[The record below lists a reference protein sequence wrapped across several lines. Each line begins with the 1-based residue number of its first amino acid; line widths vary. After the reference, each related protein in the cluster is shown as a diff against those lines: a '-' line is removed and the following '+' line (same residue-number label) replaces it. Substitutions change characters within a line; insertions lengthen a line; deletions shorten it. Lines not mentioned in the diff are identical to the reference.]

1 MKRVVLLSFI
11 LCCAASLGFAG
22 GRSAASSSP
31 SETAVGTADQP
42 GWKLNA
48 SKPVQF
54 DWYLNFSWFPRQWG
68 QSAVSK
74 YITQQT
80 GVNIRF
86 IVPAGNEAER
96 LNAMIAGDSLPD
108 LITLGWWES
117 QVGMM
122 IDAGM
127 VEPLNKLAEQYDPY
141 FFKVAKQQI
150 IGWYNKPDG
159 NIYGY
164 PNASFTPDDYEK
176 YQGKMNSNRTFL
188 VRKDMYEA
196 IGSPDMTTPEG
207 FLAGLR
213 AAKAKFPTVNG
224 QPIIPFAAQE
234 FSDTGNDSFQGYL
247 AQFLALP
254 YEENGQFID
263 NTVGPQNSDYIR
275 WLKTFRQAVQE
286 GLMPMDAFV
295 DKRVQ
300 IEEKSAQGRYFS
312 LLYQIS
318 DMRTSEDALYA
329 QDPNMIYIAVDG
341 PKNSRGSDPVLP
353 GGAGISGWTVTLIS
367 KNCKDKARA
376 IQFLSYLISEE
387 GQLATRFGVP
397 GVTYNMVNGIP
408 RYLPAM
414 EQLNLTDKNRQETE
428 YGFDY
433 TYWMLMDT
441 AWAQQFPTDQA
452 PSMEPAYAWTRPYV
466 RSYAQYDNLELTP
479 GSDEALIYDEVQRRW
494 GRDLPRLLLAKT
506 DAEFDTIW
514 NEYQQFKNDRGFA
527 KVLARRSALL
537 AENKKKLGIQ

>member
-1 MKRVVLLSFI
+1 MKKTVLL
-11 LCCAASLGFAG
+11 LCAALCAVFLACDGKENG
-22 GRSAASSSP
+22 PAATAA
-31 SETAVGTADQP
+31 ETAGTADQP

-48 SKPVQF
+48 DKPVQF
-54 DWYLNFSWFPRQWG
+54 DWYINFSWFPRQWG

-74 YITQQT
+74 YITGQT
-80 GVNIRF
+80 GVDIRF
-86 IVPAGNEAER
+86 IVPAGNEAEK
-96 LNAMIAGDSLPD
+96 LNAMIAGNSLPD
-108 LITLGWWES
+108 FITLGWWEG
-117 QVGMM
+117 QIGMM

-141 FFKVAKQQI
+141 FFKVAKPQI
-150 IGWYNKPDG
+150 TGWYTQPDG
-159 NIYGY
+159 NVYGY
-164 PNASFTPDDYEK
+164 PNSSYTPDDYET
-176 YQGKMNSNRTFL
+176 YRGKLESNRTFL

-196 IGSPDMTTPEG
+196 IGSPNMSTPEG

-213 AAKAKFPTVNG
+213 AARAKFPTVNG
-224 QPIIPFAAQE
+224 QPLIAFAAQE
-234 FSDTGNDSFQGYL
+234 FGDTGNDSFQSYL

-254 YEENGQFID
+254 YEENGEYID
-263 NTVGPQNSDYIR
+263 NALGPQNSDYVL
-275 WLKTFRQAVQE
+275 WLKTFRQAAQE

-300 IEEKSAQGRYFS
+300 LEEKSAQGRYFS

-329 QDPNMIYIAVDG
+329 QDPNSIYIAVDG
-341 PKNSRGSDPVLP
+341 PRNSSGGDPALP
-353 GGAGISGWTVTLIS
+353 GSGIAGWTVTLIS

-397 GVTYNMVNGIP
+397 GVTYNVVNGIP
-408 RYLPAM
+408 SYLPEM
-414 EQLNLTDKNRQETE
+414 EQLNLTDKNKQETE

-441 AWAQQFPTDQA
+441 AWAQQYAATPA
-452 PSMEPAYAWTRPYV
+452 PSVAQAYAWTRPYV

-479 GSDEALIYDEVQRRW
+479 GSEESLIRGEVERRW
-494 GRDLPRLLLAKT
+494 GRDLPRLLLAKS
-506 DAEFDTIW
+506 DAEFDAIW
-514 NEYQQFKNDRGFA
+514 NEYQKFKADAGYA
-527 KVLARRSALL
+527 KVVAVQSAALR
-537 AENKKKLGIQ
+537 ENKRKLGIN

>member
-1 MKRVVLLSFI
+1 MKKAVLLAVVVI
-11 LCCAASLGFAG
+11 WAMASGCSG
-22 GRSAASSSP
+22 ERRTPSANLS
-31 SETAVGTADQP
+31 GTENQP

-54 DWYLNFSWFPRQWG
+54 DWYINFSWFPRQWG

-80 GVNIRF
+80 GVDIRF
-86 IVPAGNEAER
+86 IVPVGNEAER

-108 LITLGWWES
+108 FITLGWWES

-141 FFKVAKQQI
+141 FFNVAKQQI
-150 IGWYNKPDG
+150 ISWYNRPDG

-164 PNASFTPDDYEK
+164 PNVSFTPEDYEK
-176 YQGKMNSNRTFL
+176 YQGKINSNRTFL
-188 VRKDMYEA
+188 VRKDIYEA
-196 IGSPDMTTPEG
+196 IGRPDMSTPEG

-213 AAKAKFPTVNG
+213 AARERFPTVNG

-234 FSDTGNDSFQGYL
+234 FTDTGNDSLQNYL
-247 AQFLALP
+247 AQFLAMP
-254 YEENGQFID
+254 YEENGQYID
-263 NTVGPQNSDYIR
+263 NTLGPQNSDYIR

-341 PKNSRGSDPVLP
+341 PRNSRGSNPVLP
-353 GGAGISGWTVTLIS
+353 GGAGISGWTLTLIS

-387 GQLATRFGVP
+387 GQLAARFGVP
-397 GVTYNMVNGIP
+397 GVTYNVVNGT
-408 RYLPAM
+408 PAWTPEM

-433 TYWMLMDT
+433 TYWMLMDS
-441 AWAQQFPTDQA
+441 AWAEQYPSALA
-452 PSMEPAYAWTRPYV
+452 PSVEPAYVWTRPYV
-466 RSYAQYDNLELTP
+466 RSYAQYDNLELVP
-479 GSDEALIYDEVQRRW
+479 GSEEALIRDDVQRRW
-494 GRDLPRLLLAKT
+494 GRDLPRLLLTNAET
-506 DAEFDTIW
+506 EFDIIW
-514 NEYQQFKNDRGFA
+514 NEYQQFKADKGY
-527 KVLARRSALL
+527 ARAQAIQSAALK
-537 AENKKKLGIQ
+537 ENKRKLGIN

>member
-1 MKRVVLLSFI
+1 MKKAALLLCVL
-11 LCCAASLGFAG
+11 CAAFLSGCG
-22 GRSAASSSP
+22 GKKEAPAVP
-31 SETAVGTADQP
+31 AETAVETADQP

-54 DWYLNFSWFPRQWG
+54 DWYINFSWFPRQWG

-74 YITQQT
+74 YITEQT
-80 GVNIRF
+80 GVDIRF
-86 IVPAGNEAER
+86 IVPAGNEAEK
-96 LNAMIAGDSLPD
+96 LNSMIAGDSLPD
-108 LITLGWWES
+108 FITLGWWEG
-117 QVGMM
+117 QIGMM

-141 FFKVAKQQI
+141 FFKAAKPQI
-150 IGWYNKPDG
+150 IGWYTKPDG

-164 PNASFTPDDYEK
+164 PNASFTPDDYDK
-176 YQGKMNSNRTFL
+176 YRGKMNSNRTFL

-234 FSDTGNDSFQGYL
+234 FGDTGNDSFQGYL

-254 YEENGQFID
+254 YEENGQYID
-263 NTVGPQNSDYIR
+263 NTLGPQNSDYIR

-329 QDPNMIYIAVDG
+329 QDPNSIYIAVEG
-341 PKNSRGSDPVLP
+341 PKNSAGSDPVLP
-353 GGAGISGWTVTLIS
+353 GGAGISGWTLTLIS

-387 GQLATRFGVP
+387 GQFATRFGVP
-397 GVTYNMVNGIP
+397 DVTYSIVNGVP
-408 RYLPAM
+408 TWLPEM
-414 EQLNLTDKNRQETE
+414 EQLNLTDKNKQETE

-441 AWAQQFPTDQA
+441 AWAQQFPSPPV
-452 PSMEPAYAWTRPYV
+452 PSVEPAIAWTRPYV
-466 RSYAQYDNLELTP
+466 RSYAQYDNLELIP
-479 GSDEALIYDEVQRRW
+479 GSEEALIRDEVQRRW
-494 GRDLPRLLLAKT
+494 GRDLPRLLLAKA
-506 DAEFDTIW
+506 DAEFDAIW
-514 NEYQQFKNDRGFA
+514 NEYQKFKTDSGYA
-527 KVLARRSALL
+527 KVVAVQSAALR
-537 AENKKKLGIQ
+537 ENKQKLGIN